1 MKFISYEKRM
11 EIVQQYLYWAYSR
24 GVDKLGD
31 LSVLLIER
39 GYDPNYI
46 MILENAAKRLY
57 FKYLME

>member
-1 MKFISYEKRM
+1 M